1 MPENP
6 RVPNPNQTVDDDLR
20 DSGASG
26 DVSRTQT
33 PEIEPEQWAED
44 YAIEKLGKATPR
56 AARDVV
62 RDAFLAGYLIG
73 VLKSSDPPPSKPRPP
88 DPLQAIAPE
97 VLRGFRAMLCALTTP
112 QAEHPDVR
120 AACAWL
126 VANSGD
132 ACEDPSLLSL
142 TRSQSAVLVRCFE
155 IGAGELQRRVIR
167 GAEDAHLTEMIDAF
181 DAYFAVC
188 RAKLGHD
195 RVPIATW
202 ETYTMIK
209 RRHALVIT
217 GAPNGPTR

>member
-1 MPENP
+1 MHDPK
-6 RVPNPNQTVDDDLR
+6 VPNPNQTVNDDLR

-26 DVSRTQT
+26 DVSRTHT
-33 PEIEPEQWAED
+33 PEIEPEQWEPEQWAED

-73 VLKSSDPPPSKPRPP
+73 VLKSSGPPPSEPRLPAP
-88 DPLQAIAPE
+88 GPLPAIAPG
-97 VLRGFRAMLCALTTP
+97 VLRGFRAMACARTTL
-112 QAEHPDVR
+112 QAEHPDVS

-126 VANSGD
+126 AANSDD
-132 ACEDPSLLSL
+132 AYEDPSPLSL
-142 TRSQSAVLVRCFE
+142 TRSQSAVLARCLE
-155 IGAGELQRRVIR
+155 IGPSELQRRVIR
-167 GAEDAHLTEMIDAF
+167 GDEDTHLTEMIDAF

-202 ETYTMIK
+202 ETYTEIK
-209 RRHALVIT
+209 RRHALV
-217 GAPNGPTR
+217 RW